1 MVVLEFLRPAGSVS
15 AEAMIAMR
23 LFRRRAATVEIPPDI
38 LSGIKAG
45 ILVCTT
51 PRSGSNHLAGLMAS
65 AELGRPLEWF
75 GGRRLLE
82 LPDYPRAPRAQLLRA
97 VTDGRSSSGIYAIK
111 LFASQFA
118 QVAKK
123 LNLPASLPNPRYVR
137 LTRRD
142 RLGQAISWARARQTR
157 RFRSTEINDTP
168 PRYDGGA
175 IVDSLERILIENLAW
190 DSWFAKNGLP
200 YLSLTYEQIQQ
211 DPRASLKQIA
221 RLADTELTW
230 GTNIESGLEIQR
242 DTINDEWRERFL
254 SEYADASSFWHR
266 PRHFHGFLKN

>member
-1 MVVLEFLRPAGSVS
+1 
-15 AEAMIAMR
+15 MIAMR

-45 ILVCTT
+45 ILVCTS

-175 IVDSLERILIENLAW
+175 IVDSLERILMENLAW
-190 DSWFAKNGLP
+190 DGWFAKNGLP

-266 PRHFHGFLKN
+266 PRHFRGFLKN

>member
-1 MVVLEFLRPAGSVS
+1 MVLEFLRPAGGVF

-45 ILVCTT
+45 ILVCTS

-97 VTDGRSSSGIYAIK
+97 LTDGRSSSGVYAIK

-137 LTRRD
+137 LTRSD
-142 RLGQAISWARARQTR
+142 RLGQAISWTRARQTR
-157 RFRSTEINDTP
+157 RFRSTEVNHTP

-175 IVDSLERILIENLAW
+175 IVDSLERILMENLAW
-190 DSWFAKNGLP
+190 DGWFAKNGLP

-211 DPRASLKQIA
+211 DPRASLEQIA
-221 RLADTELTW
+221 RLADVEPIW
-230 GTNIESGLEIQR
+230 GTNLESGLEIQR
-242 DTINDEWRERFL
+242 DTINEEWRERFL
-254 SEYADASSFWHR
+254 SEYADASNFWHR
-266 PRHFHGFLKN
+266 THHIRGFLKN